1 MRFAIVLAGSC
12 LYVVRVCTLLVC
24 VEFVLDTAR
33 PALSEDKST
42 VEEVELIITL
52 EVVLVYVQQEEREL

>member
-1 MRFAIVLAGSC
+1 
-12 LYVVRVCTLLVC
+12 VRVCTLLVC

>member
-1 MRFAIVLAGSC
+1 
-12 LYVVRVCTLLVC
+12 